1 MAHFLEA
8 LNRPADAYQK
18 QRKGIA
24 WLLVTITIIITT
36 VFEPALRMFSTPE
49 YHVDVLGMVKIS
61 VYGFISYLLIC
72 LSMWLICKC
81 LGSKTVLSAYIKTW
95 GISFIPD
102 VICAL
107 TVTVTEIY
115 FYVFWNSVLWGMIF
129 SILYVGILIW
139 KIVLYVIFLREI
151 AGLQRVKLAVAF
163 FVIAVLIAVLAALNG
178 YVGLKTPIL

>member
-49 YHVDVLGMVKIS
+49 YHIDVLGMVKIS
-61 VYGFISYLLIC
+61 VYGFISYFLIC

-95 GISFIPD
+95 GISFIPN

-115 FYVFWNSVLWGMIF
+115 FY
-129 SILYVGILIW
+129 GILIW